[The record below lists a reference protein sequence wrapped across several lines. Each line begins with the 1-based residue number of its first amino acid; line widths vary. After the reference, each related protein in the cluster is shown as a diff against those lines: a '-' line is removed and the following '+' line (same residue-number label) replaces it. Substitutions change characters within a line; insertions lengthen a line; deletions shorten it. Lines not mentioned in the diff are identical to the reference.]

1 MKAAQLKIV
10 SLTQAELNA
19 AIATKN
25 AASEGTDEQRF
36 YAACDRVDLEPAAAG
51 HAGQD
56 GPGESHQ
63 AVGHRPGGHPGWADG
78 VRAVR

>member
-10 SLTQAELNA
+10 SLIQAELNA

-36 YAACDRVDLEPAAAG
+36 YAACDRVDSLEWELRLAMQGKRPAVDSITAQLVAANI
-51 HAGQD
+51 D
-56 GPGESHQ
+56 
-63 AVGHRPGGHPGWADG
+63 
-78 VRAVR
+78 